1 MNKIFKVFI
10 SILIAISMILNPFS
24 PFAVHSSAYGALIG
38 EIGYEIFMWV
48 LTSIGVTVTTG
59 LAHEVDE
66 QLYERAK
73 ISYAEIEAPIESG
86 LNPLVFESRYS
97 QAEIDQ
103 YVELGYLA
111 PGQIPVVASL
121 DNSVALSD
129 TQLEFYQA
137 FVDSF
142 NSSNV
147 MAYQSSLGY
156 DPVLSISDYTK
167 IKNQV
172 TNDFYNQCALDL
184 AMALDNP
191 VYSFDFV
198 GPLPSMTVPTSEG
211 FADLSV
217 DGFKLTVPTSSMILL
232 ELNGN
237 QQFYFPSEEAARAA
251 GCNSVSKVYVDPE
264 TGVEYWSGSIKATAY
279 GGGNYVLYNGE
290 IYYRETSYRDYTSEN
305 YYSFGV
311 TPSSFNTFVSVDGV
325 ALSDVYTGGSI
336 SMGVVLNTTNEV
348 KAAVPTKSYSEE
360 DFVTSVGGTVD
371 IPRTDAEEIIG
382 NGIELGLVN
391 PDSTITFDESGNI
404 TAVDDIEIAKLEEL
418 IEKISAGNLELEDI
432 QSYLDLITKL
442 VSSGNM
448 TATEQKIILDNIATL
463 TEIQNK
469 DISDIKNSVKSIADS
484 ITAEGAAEDVDS
496 DFGYLQ
502 INHHGLIESQ
512 TIINTAFPF
521 VAQSQQLINNLFDY
535 SSNSTDIPNFSFYW
549 DSNKDGIQERYTL
562 LDLSFME
569 QVLTNDNLEDKN
581 RFMKSMTIRE
591 FVQALIVFVI
601 YVGFSVKFLR
611 KLPGLFGSAESV
623 SDNAIGKR

>member
-1 MNKIFKVFI
+1 MNKILKILI
-10 SILIAISMILNPFS
+10 SILIAISM
-24 PFAVHSSAYGALIG
+24 V
-38 EIGYEIFMWV
+38 
-48 LTSIGVTVTTG
+48 
-59 LAHEVDE
+59 
-66 QLYERAK
+66 
-73 ISYAEIEAPIESG
+73 
-86 LNPLVFESRYS
+86 LNPLTVTSSALGGAGVAFGEWFVDFIISRIIYSGANHIWNEFSDAVVNDPESVVQSAEFLDTMFLDKLLTSEDIIQVEYDYDINSHSYVVTGCFVSPTYTGEESGRAHILCNAINSYLNDGGNPDLVFNDMFGTGIYS
-97 QAEIDQ
+97 CDSFTYAELKNKLFNY
-103 YVELGYLA
+103 YVEQAAISTGELA
-111 PGQIPVVASL
+111 EAG
-121 DNSVALSD
+121 N
-129 TQLEFYQA
+129 F
-137 FVDSF
+137 
-142 NSSNV
+142 
-147 MAYQSSLGY
+147 
-156 DPVLSISDYTK
+156 
-167 IKNQV
+167 
-172 TNDFYNQCALDL
+172 
-184 AMALDNP
+184 P

-211 FADLSV
+211 LADLSV
-217 DGFKLTVPTSSMILL
+217 DGFKLTVPTSSMVVR

-237 QQFYFPSEEAARAA
+237 LTYFFTSEEAARAA
-251 GCNSVSKVYVDPE
+251 GCTSVTKMFADDN
-264 TGVEYWSGSIKATAY
+264 GLEYWSGSIKATAY
-279 GGGNYVLYNGE
+279 GGGNYILYDGVV
-290 IYYRETSYRDYTSEN
+290 YYLEGSYYGSPRDFS
-305 YYSFGV
+305 V
-311 TPSSFNTFVSVDGV
+311 TLEVNQSQFSRFVSLDGV
-325 ALSDVYTGGSI
+325 ALSDVYSGGSI
-336 SMGVVLNTTNEV
+336 SVGAVFNTTNEIQ
-348 KAAVPTKSYSEE
+348 AAVPSKSISES
-360 DFVTSVGGTVD
+360 DFITSVGGTFE
-371 IPRTDAEEIIG
+371 IPRTDEEKIIG

-391 PDSTITFDESGNI
+391 PDSTISFDESGNI

-448 TATEQKIILDNIATL
+448 TATEQMIILDNIATL

-591 FVQALIVFVI
+591 FVQALIVLVI
-601 YVGFSVKFLR
+601 YVGFSIKFLR

-623 SDNAIGKR
+623 SDNAISKR